1 MKNAIDVEWVEGMP
15 YVFFTFLG
23 GRRSDFGGVFAP
35 GSAEELDSSAGAVVV
50 GRSCRMTFLLSL
62 ARGW

>member
-1 MKNAIDVEWVEGMP
+1 MKNAIEVECVEGMP

-35 GSAEELDSSAGAVVV
+35 ESDEESTSAGAVVV

-62 ARGW
+62 AGGW